1 VTKQETTIILGILK
15 TAYPRFYID
24 LSEEAV
30 KETILL
36 WNEMLS
42 DYTLQVVK
50 IAIKKLIAEMIYPP
64 TVAEVRASLVEITT
78 KPVLDVSEAWGQIK
92 KAIAK
97 YGYYQEKKALE
108 SMNDEVRE
116 IAIRFGFKNLC
127 MSENQMADRA
137 HFIKLYDRYVLEKKR
152 QKQIPWAIKKQQ
164 ELIVQQELIAQ
175 QGKNILK
182 KIK

>member
-1 VTKQETTIILGILK
+1 MTKQETTIILGILK

-64 TVAEVRASLVEITT
+64 TVAEVRASL
-78 KPVLDVSEAWGQIK
+78 
-92 KAIAK
+92 
-97 YGYYQEKKALE
+97 
-108 SMNDEVRE
+108 
-116 IAIRFGFKNLC
+116 
-127 MSENQMADRA
+127 
-137 HFIKLYDRYVLEKKR
+137 
-152 QKQIPWAIKKQQ
+152 
-164 ELIVQQELIAQ
+164 
-175 QGKNILK
+175 
-182 KIK
+182 